1 MYMGNELM
9 NEEGRR
15 GREQT
20 AMLGE
25 NIRRKRMEQNISQEF
40 LAERLAISRQSISK
54 WENGL
59 SEPSTKNLA
68 QLAAV
73 FHCEMHEL
81 LGEGAQSE
89 EAENIPVIGVA
100 LSSRNIRKLKY
111 FFQEMPSDVLDCYG
125 SSFVISCGKNVSERR
140 DLTALVE
147 KYSGHSAL
155 SLLPG
160 DRISPGKVYLMDSG
174 DHGGSFDQFF
184 ASLAQQYGQNA
195 VAVFFSDLERDGMKG
210 IRQVKK
216 AGGMTVLSETE
227 KAHKDDKYWRVSDS
241 SLFDYILEPVHIG
254 YWIAG
259 HIRRKFFYQEEKY
272 NGFVSSSFFH
282 RVQECLKK
290 IGSLPLADLKE
301 GILVKALLERFNASG
316 LPSLEHYGRLLENS
330 EEEQQKMKQSV
341 LKYFCARKDDWTSL
355 LELEDVMLDMYPE
368 FDSIRIWLAGC
379 GNGLDAYVIA
389 MMLSDYME
397 SHQWHGRVKLFA
409 TDVDEEIVS
418 AAIQGRF
425 TEDDIKDLPSI
436 WKRKYF
442 LQRESG
448 YQVNQVIRNM
458 IIFSVH
464 DVLTNPPFSKL
475 DLLICRNVLQ
485 KFRIRSRKAMIA
497 RFSYALNQ
505 NGCLVL
511 GQGEDID
518 ELFLWFENIE
528 ECDGHVWKKQK
539 SAPLALNMPVTE
551 QEHFSVGKVVEELL
565 AASIPSCIIVDERYE
580 ILYTGQ
586 EAGKYLQFKAG
597 EFSKNLFDNIDRKI
611 SVLIDMAL
619 KYLQQEDNHH
629 KSMVLNTN
637 DKASG
642 DINIHV
648 LSRVIKGY
656 TYYLIWFEKLDKD
669 EKQDK
674 MYEIFSQKEEKLE
687 QELSILQANLYQAMK
702 DLDNTRDKY
711 ELINEKLQSS
721 NEELTLMNDEL
732 QVVNQELTASNRKLT
747 RVNSEYQNKINEMPD
762 FLQEG
767 IDFFELM
774 DLQAIYLDRN
784 LCIKKMSAGIPDI
797 THVKEYDLDRNISTL
812 TLMDGY
818 LGWQD
823 DVKAAGRG
831 NKIVRVLNEA
841 SGNRYIVQILPYI
854 LTENKPAGYVILIQT
869 VYGKRSDK

>member
-1 MYMGNELM
+1 MG
-9 NEEGRR
+9 EGLADTRIVEGGDESLR
-15 GREQT
+15 
-20 AMLGE
+20 
-25 NIRRKRMEQNISQEF
+25 EF
-40 LAERLAISRQSISK
+40 L
-54 WENGL
+54 
-59 SEPSTKNLA
+59 
-68 QLAAV
+68 
-73 FHCEMHEL
+73 
-81 LGEGAQSE
+81 
-89 EAENIPVIGVA
+89 
-100 LSSRNIRKLKY
+100 
-111 FFQEMPSDVLDCYG
+111 
-125 SSFVISCGKNVSERR
+125 
-140 DLTALVE
+140 
-147 KYSGHSAL
+147 
-155 SLLPG
+155 
-160 DRISPGKVYLMDSG
+160 
-174 DHGGSFDQFF
+174 
-184 ASLAQQYGQNA
+184 
-195 VAVFFSDLERDGMKG
+195 
-210 IRQVKK
+210 
-216 AGGMTVLSETE
+216 
-227 KAHKDDKYWRVSDS
+227 
-241 SLFDYILEPVHIG
+241 
-254 YWIAG
+254 
-259 HIRRKFFYQEEKY
+259 
-272 NGFVSSSFFH
+272 
-282 RVQECLKK
+282 
-290 IGSLPLADLKE
+290 
-301 GILVKALLERFNASG
+301 
-316 LPSLEHYGRLLENS
+316 
-330 EEEQQKMKQSV
+330 
-341 LKYFCARKDDWTSL
+341 
-355 LELEDVMLDMYPE
+355 
-368 FDSIRIWLAGC
+368 
-379 GNGLDAYVIA
+379 
-389 MMLSDYME
+389 
-397 SHQWHGRVKLFA
+397 
-409 TDVDEEIVS
+409 
-418 AAIQGRF
+418 
-425 TEDDIKDLPSI
+425 
-436 WKRKYF
+436 
-442 LQRESG
+442 
-448 YQVNQVIRNM
+448 
-458 IIFSVH
+458 
-464 DVLTNPPFSKL
+464 
-475 DLLICRNVLQ
+475 
-485 KFRIRSRKAMIA
+485 
-497 RFSYALNQ
+497 
-505 NGCLVL
+505 
-511 GQGEDID
+511 QGEDID
-518 ELFLWFENIE
+518 ELFLWFKNIE

-539 SAPLALNMPVTE
+539 SAPLALNISVTE

-565 AASIPSCIIVDERYE
+565 AASIPSCIIVDERHE
-580 ILYTGQ
+580 ILYTGR

-648 LSRVIKGY
+648 LSRVIKGH

-732 QVVNQELTASNRKLT
+732 QVMNQELTASNRKLA
-747 RVNSEYQNKINEMPD
+747 RVNSEYQNIINEMPD

-869 VYGKRSDK
+869 VDGKRSDK

>member
-1 MYMGNELM
+1 
-9 NEEGRR
+9 
-15 GREQT
+15 
-20 AMLGE
+20 
-25 NIRRKRMEQNISQEF
+25 
-40 LAERLAISRQSISK
+40 
-54 WENGL
+54 
-59 SEPSTKNLA
+59 
-68 QLAAV
+68 
-73 FHCEMHEL
+73 
-81 LGEGAQSE
+81 
-89 EAENIPVIGVA
+89 
-100 LSSRNIRKLKY
+100 
-111 FFQEMPSDVLDCYG
+111 
-125 SSFVISCGKNVSERR
+125 
-140 DLTALVE
+140 
-147 KYSGHSAL
+147 
-155 SLLPG
+155 
-160 DRISPGKVYLMDSG
+160 
-174 DHGGSFDQFF
+174 
-184 ASLAQQYGQNA
+184 
-195 VAVFFSDLERDGMKG
+195 
-210 IRQVKK
+210 
-216 AGGMTVLSETE
+216 
-227 KAHKDDKYWRVSDS
+227 
-241 SLFDYILEPVHIG
+241 
-254 YWIAG
+254 
-259 HIRRKFFYQEEKY
+259 
-272 NGFVSSSFFH
+272 
-282 RVQECLKK
+282 
-290 IGSLPLADLKE
+290 
-301 GILVKALLERFNASG
+301 
-316 LPSLEHYGRLLENS
+316 
-330 EEEQQKMKQSV
+330 
-341 LKYFCARKDDWTSL
+341 
-355 LELEDVMLDMYPE
+355 
-368 FDSIRIWLAGC
+368 
-379 GNGLDAYVIA
+379 
-389 MMLSDYME
+389 
-397 SHQWHGRVKLFA
+397 
-409 TDVDEEIVS
+409 
-418 AAIQGRF
+418 
-425 TEDDIKDLPSI
+425 
-436 WKRKYF
+436 
-442 LQRESG
+442 
-448 YQVNQVIRNM
+448 
-458 IIFSVH
+458 
-464 DVLTNPPFSKL
+464 
-475 DLLICRNVLQ
+475 
-485 KFRIRSRKAMIA
+485 
-497 RFSYALNQ
+497 
-505 NGCLVL
+505 
-511 GQGEDID
+511 
-518 ELFLWFENIE
+518 
-528 ECDGHVWKKQK
+528 
-539 SAPLALNMPVTE
+539 MPVTE

-642 DINIHV
+642 DIKIHV
-648 LSRVIKGY
+648 LGRVIKGY